1 MHGDVGP
8 RCRENK
14 KGVESL
20 HVLTAIAGYHT
31 LASNKHK
38 RPTPH
43 RDVSARLILRCIES
57 GSFDSENK
65 RRISKFPVAQCLEA
79 KGYVISYFRKKG
91 GAPSSGA

>member
-1 MHGDVGP
+1 MNESSLVHGDIGL
-8 RCRENK
+8 RCQENK

-65 RRISKFPVAQCLEA
+65 RRISKIAVAPNHSVR
-79 KGYVISYFRKKG
+79 GYVMGKYI
-91 GAPSSGA
+91 